1 MKHLSLYIIIVTF
14 LLLIGAAA
22 CAPKTTNKME
32 TYASKYTFTETL
44 TRLQHTLETENIA
57 VFTVIDH
64 AEEAKKAGLE
74 LLPTTVLI
82 VGNPK
87 AGTALMQ
94 ENQQSAIELPL
105 KILVT
110 ADKNGSVTVSYKKAS
125 TLVAKF
131 NLTKTAE
138 NTRKIDKKMH
148 EVISHVLN
156 D

>member
-1 MKHLSLYIIIVTF
+1 MKHVSLYIIIATF

-22 CAPKTTNKME
+22 CTSKTKNKME
-32 TYASKYTFTETL
+32 TYSSKYTFTETL
-44 TRLQHTLETENIA
+44 TRLQHTLETEDIA
-57 VFTVIDH
+57 VFAAIDH

-74 LLPTTVLI
+74 LLPTTVLV

-105 KILVT
+105 KILV
-110 ADKNGSVTVSYKKAS
+110 AANENGAVTVSYKKA
-125 TLVAKF
+125 TTVADEF

-148 EVISHVLN
+148 EVISLALG